1 MLQQNVL
8 IWRYRLVCCAR
19 WVDPSMSMATP
30 VSHVGTRQP
39 RSFAYRPAPR
49 RPRRRPVTRPAAA
62 AARRLASAPRPR
74 PRPVVGAAAR
84 PRQSCVPSA
93 KNGGCH
99 KAGSRQGA
107 VPWADIRQSV
117 GADAAE
123 SSCAWHHHSQK
134 AAVAAPATA
143 KLGVPWRGKA
153 VFRWGSRCRAVPA
166 AALTRHPD
174 FPRAPGRRSVRARRS
189 SRGPARE
196 SPVGHGRRDCFVAGR
211 GGRCSLIHTC

>member
-1 MLQQNVL
+1 VSTTRLWQRDASCGGGGPPPHPSPAPCWCRALHCEPAMLQQNVL

-123 SSCAWHHHSQK
+123 SSCCVASSLPKSRWRHLPCHRQAWC
-134 AAVAAPATA
+134 A
-143 KLGVPWRGKA
+143 LEGEGGVPLGLPVPR
-153 VFRWGSRCRAVPA
+153 RA
-166 AALTRHPD
+166 
-174 FPRAPGRRSVRARRS
+174 GRRADPPPGFPEGSGSA
-189 SRGPARE
+189 
-196 SPVGHGRRDCFVAGR
+196 
-211 GGRCSLIHTC
+211 

>member
-1 MLQQNVL
+1 
-8 IWRYRLVCCAR
+8 
-19 WVDPSMSMATP
+19 MSMATP

-107 VPWADIRQSV
+107 VPLGGYSAVGRGQTQLRQLLR
-117 GADAAE
+117 GIIDP
-123 SSCAWHHHSQK
+123 K
-134 AAVAAPATA
+134 KPVAAPATA

-174 FPRAPGRRSVRARRS
+174 FPRAPGWRSVRARRS